1 MTDELE
7 NDKNKNS
14 VRKRNFA
21 TALLASSVALSPA
34 ASLQA
39 QAAAATPAP
48 TAGTPPP
55 ASAPAPTVQP

>member
-21 TALLASSVALSPA
+21 TALLALPYR
-34 ASLQA
+34 LQLLYKLK
-39 QAAAATPAP
+39 P
-48 TAGTPPP
+48 
-55 ASAPAPTVQP
+55 QPQNQ